1 MISYSNKPKKSDGN
15 IHVLVVD
22 DSAVVRQVMQ
32 GILSVD
38 PKIKVSVAA
47 DPIIAFA
54 KIEKETPDVVI
65 TDLVMPRMDGLTFLR
80 KIMAERPL
88 PVVVCSE
95 VAHRRTEDA
104 ISALE
109 LGAVEVIKKPKLG
122 VRDFLHESAVML
134 IDVVRS
140 AAQAKLTPAPFL
152 PVLPRNTA
160 DVILPLGP
168 LLPQKP
174 SGGKIIAVGASTGG
188 TEALR
193 EFLQA
198 MPPDCPGIVIV
209 QHMPE
214 VFTRAFADRL
224 NRDCRIE
231 VKEGA
236 TGDRIHNGRAL
247 IAPGSHH
254 LLVQGSPTGYVA
266 QVEDGPLVSRHRPS
280 VDVLFRS
287 VAKAAGSHAVGVIMT
302 GMGSD
307 GAQGL
312 LEMRNAGALTV
323 AQDEA
328 SCVVFGMP
336 KEAIARNAVVA
347 VVPLFRLAETALKMV
362 DAASP
367 RSAARHR

>member
-1 MISYSNKPKKSDGN
+1 MSDVISFGPKAKRTDGSIN
-15 IHVLVVD
+15 VLVVD

-32 GILSVD
+32 GVLSAD
-38 PKIKVSVAA
+38 PKIKVRVAA
-47 DPIIAFA
+47 DPIIALA

-88 PVVVCSE
+88 PVIVCSE

-109 LGAVEVIKKPKLG
+109 LGAVEVITKPKLG

-134 IDVVRS
+134 IDVVHG
-140 AAQAKLTPAPFL
+140 AAQARLAPAHFL
-152 PVLPRNTA
+152 PVAPRNTA
-160 DVILPLGP
+160 DVILPFSPAPPHQGTGN
-168 LLPQKP
+168 KV
-174 SGGKIIAVGASTGG
+174 IAIGASTGG

-193 EFLQA
+193 EFLEA
-198 MPPDCPGIVIV
+198 MPLGCPGIVIV

-224 NRDCRIE
+224 NRDCTIE
-231 VKEGA
+231 IREA
-236 TGDRIHNGRAL
+236 SDGDPILNGRAL
-247 IAPGSHH
+247 IAPGNHH
-254 LLVQGSPTGYVA
+254 LLVQRSGTGYIA
-266 QVEDGPLVSRHRPS
+266 QVREGPLVSRHRPS

-287 VAKAAGSHAVGVIMT
+287 VAKSVGSHAVGVIMT

-312 LEMRNAGALTV
+312 LEMRNCGALTL

-336 KEAIARNAVVA
+336 KEAIARNAVVT
-347 VVPLFRLAETALKMV
+347 VVPLRRLAETVLKMV
-362 DAASP
+362 NAN
-367 RSAARHR
+367 H